1 MMKAFN
7 VILITKKPSSRVR
20 VRQTL
25 QELGKVV
32 EEDSDTP
39 YVFVMKVLPDNQD
52 NTCATLRDRI
62 RAEIDVFDDK
72 VMVALMSSD
81 YVSFINWDD
90 GEKLQKDND
99 SGESPARNFQ
109 RFENRHEAFLAFEL
123 EKPRWVYDDGVTMAE
138 KMDLDEWCW
147 LPVKRDGIYE
157 RSKYE
162 RYILG

>member
-1 MMKAFN
+1 MKAFN
-7 VILITKKPSSRVR
+7 VILISKNPNSIIR

-39 YVFVMKVLPDNQD
+39 YVFVMKLLPDNQD
-52 NTCATLRDRI
+52 YTCSTLSDRI
-62 RAEIDVFDDK
+62 REEIDVFADK
-72 VMVALMSSD
+72 VMVARISSD

-90 GEKLQKDND
+90 GVKLLKDID
-99 SGESPARNFQ
+99 SGESPMRNFQ

-123 EKPRWVYDDGVTMAE
+123 EKPRWVYDDGVNMAI

-147 LPVKRDGIYE
+147 LPIKGDGIYE
-157 RSKYE
+157 RSKYGK
-162 RYILG
+162 YILG

>member
-1 MMKAFN
+1 MKAFN
-7 VILITKKPSSRVR
+7 VILITKKPNSRVR

-39 YVFVMKVLPDNQD
+39 YVFVMKLLPDNQD
-52 NTCATLRDRI
+52 YTCATLSDRI
-62 RAEIDVFDDK
+62 RAEIDVFADK
-72 VMVALMSSD
+72 VMVARISSD

-90 GEKLQKDND
+90 GEKLIKEKD
-99 SGESPARNFQ
+99 SCGKVMRNYE
-109 RFENRHEAFLAFEL
+109 RFENRHEAFLAFNL
-123 EKPRWVYDDGVTMAE
+123 ENPRWVYDDGVNMAI
-138 KMDLDEWCW
+138 KMELDEWCW

-162 RYILG
+162 KYILG

>member
-1 MMKAFN
+1 MKAFN

-39 YVFVMKVLPDNQD
+39 YVFVMEVLPDNQD

-72 VMVALMSSD
+72 VMVALISSD

-99 SGESPARNFQ
+99 SDESAQ
-109 RFENRHEAFLAFEL
+109 
-123 EKPRWVYDDGVTMAE
+123 
-138 KMDLDEWCW
+138 
-147 LPVKRDGIYE
+147 
-157 RSKYE
+157 
-162 RYILG
+162 